1 MKALT
6 KISID
11 ISKVDEFAMAKDTQN
26 QLVIENP
33 YIDVVDI
40 ATYEVAKKRRTNFVK
55 GRTNITKG
63 TKAINSQLN
72 AFKTTVKGLEGEL
85 IEITLTHEI
94 KQQEPITKW
103 EEKKKAE
110 KAERDRIKAE
120 QMIEWNKNA
129 QSILDYTD
137 SLINAGSPG
146 VVKSIQSD
154 IQDIELT
161 EAKFGA
167 YLLIAQQN
175 AAKVLE
181 QSQTVLERMEVAEIE
196 AEEQRIKLEQE
207 QEQKKVDQLVKSR
220 VDYKGYFHS
229 IPDVEHTAKQLDKL
243 VEDDKQAKLDKLA
256 EIEAAELQKATE
268 GTVAP
273 VKKDESKPEQEL
285 KEKIIPTDD
294 TDKDAVKLWLGSFM
308 DSAPKTK
315 NGNLNETIDKAIEF
329 VNDLLGKMY

>member
-1 MKALT
+1 M
-6 KISID
+6 
-11 ISKVDEFAMAKDTQN
+11 
-26 QLVIENP
+26 
-33 YIDVVDI
+33 
-40 ATYEVAKKRRTNFVK
+40 
-55 GRTNITKG
+55 
-63 TKAINSQLN
+63 
-72 AFKTTVKGLEGEL
+72 
-85 IEITLTHEI
+85 
-94 KQQEPITKW
+94 
-103 EEKKKAE
+103 
-110 KAERDRIKAE
+110 
-120 QMIEWNKNA
+120 
-129 QSILDYTD
+129 
-137 SLINAGSPG
+137 
-146 VVKSIQSD
+146 
-154 IQDIELT
+154 
-161 EAKFGA
+161 EA
-167 YLLIAQQN
+167 
-175 AAKVLE
+175 
-181 QSQTVLERMEVAEIE
+181 AEIE